1 MGGGQ
6 IMVRAWRPAL
16 RRGIIG
22 VFGPVPF
29 QPYSALTS
37 YSANRRRAVLCL
49 LSALLLMVAAYSLSS
64 GAIPTGLWEV
74 VARLP
79 AVWAHLL
86 PPHPPDQAAADQ
98 LVMVLAEIRLPR
110 LLLGVI
116 AGAGLA
122 VCGALMQGL
131 FRNPMAD
138 PGLLGV
144 SSGAALGAVLTLVLG
159 GAWSAR
165 LPLATWLLPV
175 TAFGGGLVSIFIV
188 HRLSVVGGKTDIAT
202 MLLAGIAVNAIAGA
216 AIGLLSYIAD
226 DVQLRNL
233 IFWSLGSL
241 QITDW
246 RKLAVALAVIVPALL
261 VLPRYGNALNA
272 NLLGESEAGHLGIDM
287 EKVKRQ
293 LIVGVALVVG
303 ILVSLSGVI
312 GFVGLVVPH
321 LIRIL
326 TGPDH
331 RLLLPASALF
341 GAALLTAA
349 DIVSRTAV
357 APAEIPIGI
366 ITALLGGPFFLYL
379 LVRFHRTRSLR

>member
-1 MGGGQ
+1 
-6 IMVRAWRPAL
+6 
-16 RRGIIG
+16 
-22 VFGPVPF
+22 
-29 QPYSALTS
+29 LTS
-37 YSANRRRAVLCL
+37 YSTSRRRAVLGL

-74 VARLP
+74 VVRLP
-79 AVWAHLL
+79 AVLAHLL
-86 PPHPPDQAAADQ
+86 APHPPDQAAADQ
-98 LVMVLAEIRLPR
+98 LVMVLAEIRMPR

-122 VCGALMQGL
+122 ICGALMQGL

-159 GAWSAR
+159 GAWAAR
-165 LPLATWLLPV
+165 LPLSLATWLLPV
-175 TAFGGGLVSIFIV
+175 TAFGGGLVSIFTV

-216 AIGLLSYIAD
+216 AIGLLTYIAD
-226 DVQLRNL
+226 DVQLRSL

-246 RKLAVALAVIVPALL
+246 RKLAVALAVIVPLLL

-293 LIVGVALVVG
+293 LIVVVALVVG

-321 LIRIL
+321 LLRIL
-326 TGPDH
+326 LGPDH

-341 GAALLTAA
+341 GAALLTGA
-349 DIVSRTAV
+349 DIVSRAAV

-379 LVRFHRTRSLR
+379 LVRFHRARSLR